1 MDDSLWQVFTV
12 IVCLALIWRSL
23 KLHRSERRFDVI
35 ILLIPLVAGLTILF
49 YAVVLLTDL
58 NELNHEL
65 FTRMSSILRLAE
77 YSMLLF
83 GVEAMLKHEGR
94 RG

>member
-1 MDDSLWQVFTV
+1 MYDSLWQVFTV

-83 GVEAMLKHEGR
+83 GVEAMLKHGGR